1 MNAWLLLLHQTNS
14 LLIIPQNSAKA
25 WLRKKSFPTPLSG
38 PLFCSYYTTGF
49 PLNKAVSITLY
60 YLLLLKEYTVLL
72 TLSIPR
78 PSINRQVLKKESDKW
93 KYDCFQ
99 HNYKM
104 DKIASIENHIHIP
117 MHTSSSFSILLYYS
131 YCLTQAFLS
140 LYFRK
145 ET

>member
-1 MNAWLLLLHQTNS
+1 MPGFCFSIRPTNS

-93 KYDCFQ
+93 ICFQ